1 MTHKVCCK
9 FALSRGCLVSG
20 DMAPAGKV
28 DKRWGVSFL
37 SGQVIEF
44 QITDVTTT
52 SSYLIRGSQQ
62 IGRRL
67 QRVQKLYRT
76 LSPPCL
82 FQLGDSAVNT
92 TQSQILSHRHFLVC
106 QLFLQLQCLKTT
118 GLEGLY
124 DESPWQ
130 LEAGTTDHNRPDL
143 VCVILNLVWL
153 MNGCCRWECFHNQNP
168 EEQQL
173 NPFQSWTWQ
182 KLEPRHS
189 FLSVRGAVI

>member
-1 MTHKVCCK
+1 MTHKVCRK
-9 FALSRGCLVSG
+9 FALSRGWSG

-28 DKRWGVSFL
+28 DKRWGVPFL
-37 SGQVIEF
+37 SGQVIEV

-52 SSYLIRGSQQ
+52 SSYLIRWPQQ
-62 IGRRL
+62 SGRRL
-67 QRVQKLYRT
+67 QQVQKLYHT
-76 LSPPCL
+76 LNPPCL
-82 FQLGDSAVNT
+82 FQLGDSAGNRAR
-92 TQSQILSHRHFLVC
+92 SQIASHRHFLVC

-130 LEAGTTDHNRPDL
+130 LEAGTTDHNWPDL
-143 VCVILNLVWL
+143 VCVILKL
-153 MNGCCRWECFHNQNP
+153 MNGCGRQECFHNQNP
-168 EEQQL
+168 EEKQL

-182 KLEPRHS
+182 MLEPSRS